1 MKVRL
6 GIVIAVGMLVILPLV
21 TIVWAQVSANFD
33 LSWTILAGGGGQRQS
48 ANYLVQDTLGQWAG
62 DISVCGWREVQ
73 PGFWYGVVLA
83 PPPCKVS
90 LPLALKN
97 YLAYFEGPGEVEP
110 NNTIGQANGP
120 LRSGQAYRGYPGQIF
135 NNRRDSTDYFS
146 INLKTTGTIR
156 VIVTDFHAT
165 GDLVLRDS
173 STAEKARWGG
183 SGGTMMNVTAT
194 GLPPAW
200 YYIQVYVDISKTVD
214 STMAYTLTATYP

>member
-6 GIVIAVGMLVILPLV
+6 GIVIVVGMLVALPLA

-33 LSWTILAGGGGQRQS
+33 LSWYTIAAGGGERQS

-62 DISVCGWREVQ
+62 DISACGWREVQ
-73 PGFWYGVVLA
+73 TGFWYGVVL
-83 PPPCKVS
+83 PPPCKVYI
-90 LPLALKN
+90 PVTLKN
-97 YLAYFEGPGEVEP
+97 YLAYFDGPWEVEP
-110 NNTIGQANGP
+110 NNTTGQANGP

-146 INLKTTGTIR
+146 IDLKTTGTIR
-156 VIVTDFHAT
+156 ATVTDFHAT
-165 GDLVLRDS
+165 GDLVVRDS
-173 STAEKARWGG
+173 SGAQKARWGG
-183 SGGTMMNVTAT
+183 AGGTTMNVTAT

-214 STMAYTLTATYP
+214 STIAYTLTTTFP